1 MNNVCF
7 VFDDIKTDA
16 RKFHDH
22 KNLVLIDDVDV
33 DKILIL
39 IIFFLVKI
47 FFSF

>member
-22 KNLVLIDDVDV
+22 KNPVLIDDVDF

-39 IIFFLVKI
+39 IIFLLVKI